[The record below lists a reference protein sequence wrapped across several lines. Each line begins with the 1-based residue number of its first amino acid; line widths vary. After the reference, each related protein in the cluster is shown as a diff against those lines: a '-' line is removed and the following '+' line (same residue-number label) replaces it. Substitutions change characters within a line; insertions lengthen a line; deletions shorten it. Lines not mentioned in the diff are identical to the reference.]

1 MTSGAGPAPAVAP
14 RLAEGGLGPLRLAR
28 LLIRFRLRF
37 LWNGMRRRGRGRFP
51 VLAVVVGVFMSLAYV
66 GLFAQAFA
74 VIRDTVDVAGQV
86 AALTAVTLTIAFGNL
101 TAKAASSEAVLA
113 GSPENEVLLA
123 RPVALPRLVV
133 ARCLAE
139 SATDP
144 LGALFLF
151 PVLLAATRIWRLP
164 VWSIALAVVVSLLV
178 QLGIAGLAQATQISV
193 VRFVPR
199 ARRRGAWMALGLLAS
214 LSLASVWMM
223 GMRVLRAPASLATG
237 LAPLAPV
244 LARSPGA
251 LVVGPFAALL
261 RGSAAGALAALGAL
275 AAATSGAVLLAAV
288 VARRAGMRGWEEA
301 GASWA
306 DATARPAGARG
317 RVLTAATKDLAL
329 ITRDRTRLLTL
340 VSMPIIFV
348 GVQLFGA
355 AGWAWSTATLARVS
369 HVAFSLT
376 LYMVTIG
383 PLAHMQAERRAFW
396 IMRTVPVSVSG
407 LLAAKA
413 KAWSVVIGAMA
424 LTTFS
429 ILSLGTP
436 QLTVAGWLGSALVV
450 VGGAVGLSWLA
461 IALAAGAADLS
472 DEQRPAIGPA
482 TIYVFMLV
490 GGLYNVVLAAD
501 GGTRARCLA
510 LYAGAL
516 AAIWADG
523 VKQATVCL
531 DPEASRARR
540 LTLGDGAA
548 FVIAFALGRLGLAS
562 VGALAGYDPLTVT
575 LAVNVGVAVVMG
587 LALAFY
593 LAGRRASSAW
603 PPRARLGPAF
613 GLAVAVGAFAG
624 VVVHFIVAHLVA
636 PGGPEGAFALGSA
649 SGSALAWG
657 AWAIVLPIVLA
668 DELLFRGVVFRGLDE
683 VLGGALGERR
693 GAFVAA
699 AATVVV
705 AAVATGGAPGAAPL
719 GVLLISHSA
728 AAVTRAATG
737 RISAGVV
744 ARVAAA
750 AVAFAWGPFVG

>member
-1 MTSGAGPAPAVAP
+1 MTAGPAPAPGP
-14 RLAEGGLGPLRLAR
+14 RLGERGIGPLRLAR

-37 LWNGMRRRGRGRFP
+37 LRNGVRVRGRGRFP

-74 VIRDTVDVAGQV
+74 VIRDSVDVPGQI
-86 AALTAVTLTIAFGNL
+86 AALAAVTLTIAFGSL

-113 GSPENEVLLA
+113 GSPENEFLLA
-123 RPVALPRLVV
+123 RPVSLPRLVV

-151 PVLLAATRIWRLP
+151 PVLLAATRIWHLP
-164 VWSIALAVVVSLLV
+164 AAAVALAVVVSLFA
-178 QLGIAGLAQATQISV
+178 QLGIAGLAQATQIAV

-237 LAPLAPV
+237 LAPLAPY

-251 LVVGPFAALL
+251 LIVGPFAALL
-261 RGSAAGALAALGAL
+261 RGSGTGALGAL
-275 AAATSGAVLLAAV
+275 AALAVASSSAVLVAFL
-288 VARRAGMRGWEEA
+288 VARAAGMRGWEEA

-306 DATARPAGARG
+306 DAAARPGAARG
-317 RVLTAATKDLAL
+317 RVLSAATKDLAL

-340 VSMPIIFV
+340 ISMPVIFV

-396 IMRTVPVSVSG
+396 IMRTVPVSVSR
-407 LLAAKA
+407 LLAGKA
-413 KAWSVVIGAMA
+413 KAWSVVIGCMA

-436 QLTVAGWLGSALVV
+436 HVTPGAWLGSALIV

-472 DEQRPAIGPA
+472 DESRPAIGPT

-501 GGTRARCLA
+501 ASTRARFLA
-510 LYAGAL
+510 LYVGAL
-516 AAIWADG
+516 AAVWADG
-523 VKQATVCL
+523 VRQATVCL
-531 DPEASRARR
+531 DAEVARERR
-540 LTLGDGAA
+540 LTLGDAAA
-548 FVIAFALGRLGLAS
+548 FVIAFALGRRGL
-562 VGALAGYDPLTVT
+562 VGVGELAGYDPLIVT
-575 LAVNVGVAVVMG
+575 LAVNLGVAVLLGVT
-587 LALAFY
+587 LAFY
-593 LAGRRASSAW
+593 LAARRAPA
-603 PPRARLGPAF
+603 PPRM
-613 GLAVAVGAFAG
+613 GLAAGAALG
-624 VVVHFIVAHLVA
+624 V
-636 PGGPEGAFALGSA
+636 ALGSA
-649 SGSALAWG
+649 AGVLVHGVGFSDNAFAAARAAGSPAAVAWG
-657 AWAIVLPIVLA
+657 AWALVLPILLA
-668 DELLFRGVVFRGLDE
+668 EELLFSGVVFRGLDE
-683 VLGGALGERR
+683 VLRDAFDKTPVGASRARGLAVAGTVAVAVLAVGGGA
-693 GAFVAA
+693 
-699 AATVVV
+699 
-705 AAVATGGAPGAAPL
+705 GAAPL
-719 GVLLISHSA
+719 GVLCVMHGMA
-728 AAVTRAATG
+728 TVTRAATG
-737 RISAGVV
+737 RISASFLVRV
-744 ARVAAA
+744 VAAA
-750 AVAFAWGPFVG
+750 VLVAWGPLTG